1 MSTGTTGSTQ
11 RTPLH
16 ALHVA
21 AGARM
26 VDFAGWEMPV
36 QYTGVLEEHQAVRTR
51 AGLFDVSHMGEVAVS
66 GAQALPFLQHV
77 TSNDVAKLVPGRIQY
92 SALMTEAGTF
102 VDDLLVYRL
111 EERAFLVVVNAGNAA
126 KDLAVLRGAAKP
138 FDVAVEDHSARYALL
153 ALQGPRALAVMS
165 GLAAADLRDLRYY
178 GFTRTEVDGVPCL
191 VSRTG
196 YTGEDGFELYAP
208 PEGAASLWNALL
220 AAGAAHGIRPVG
232 LGARDTLRLE
242 ACMALY
248 GNDIDDTT
256 TVLEADLGWIV
267 KLDKGP
273 FVGRD
278 VLARQKA
285 EGVTRRLI
293 AFETEGRAVARH
305 GYPALLEGRE
315 AGVVTSGSFSPTL
328 KKNIGMAYVP
338 AAQAVPGTRFQ
349 VAIRG
354 RSEPAVVVPKP
365 FYKREK

>member
-1 MSTGTTGSTQ
+1 
-11 RTPLH
+11 
-16 ALHVA
+16 
-21 AGARM
+21 
-26 VDFAGWEMPV
+26 V

-66 GAQALPFLQHV
+66 GPQALDYLQHV
-77 TSNDVAKLVPGRIQY
+77 TCNDVAKLVPGRIQY

-126 KDLAVLRGAAKP
+126 KDLGVLRAAAQP
-138 FDVAVEDHSARYALL
+138 FDVEVEDHSARYALL
-153 ALQGPRALAVMS
+153 AVQGPRALAVVS
-165 GLAAADLRDLRYY
+165 ALAAADLTEVRYY
-178 GFTRTEVDGVPCL
+178 AFVRTEVDGVPCL

-208 PEGAASLWNALL
+208 PDAAARLWQALL
-220 AAGAAHGIRPVG
+220 AAGASQGIRPAG

-248 GNDIDDTT
+248 GNDIDETT

-267 KLDKGP
+267 KLDKGA

-285 EGVTRRLI
+285 EGIARRLV

-305 GYPALLEGRE
+305 GHAARVDGQEI
-315 AGVVTSGSFSPTL
+315 GVVTSGSFSPTL
-328 KKNIGMAYVP
+328 KKNVGMAYLPV
-338 AAQAVPGTRFQ
+338 AHAVPGARFE

-354 RSEPAVVVPKP
+354 RGEPATVVPKP
-365 FYKREK
+365 FYKRAK